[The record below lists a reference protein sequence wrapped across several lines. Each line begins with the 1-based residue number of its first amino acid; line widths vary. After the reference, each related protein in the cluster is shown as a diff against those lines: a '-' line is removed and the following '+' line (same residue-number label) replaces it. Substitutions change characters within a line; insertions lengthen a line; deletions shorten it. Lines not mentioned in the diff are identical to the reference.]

1 MKLVTKK
8 SPRGRLFR
16 ELSSEEA
23 TAVGKFYVRRH
34 VTSLAEKQLAEV
46 VLRSMRDHDLWLSCG
61 CRATAEDRPLD
72 TAGYLEG
79 TLYLRNFSGE
89 HSSDC
94 PLYRSKRGDDGA
106 GQGGGR
112 RTAGA
117 VRIDFRSFLP
127 RDDNGARI
135 SGPTKTDS
143 HGKDKTS
150 RRRIPALARLLL
162 TLIEAAGLNRIEPV
176 YPQPGRTKMQV
187 LEAVKQVTKN
197 EHFAQG
203 RPLSEIVFFDP
214 WLKQERLDA
223 RMRELEKE
231 GKAWPAGRARTFYQ
245 ILFSEQVTQD
255 EVVFKSKFGETI
267 FRPEKR
273 VSINGEVDGHRE
285 KYWVI
290 LMYRRN
296 DVGSVVCRDAYAHA
310 LFDYACPVPVDSN
323 LERET
328 INSIMTGG
336 KWLQS
341 SGYELSLNKPLFD
354 ITVDLDGEKRFVL
367 PDFLLTVKHP
377 GRVKTSELVI
387 ETMGYTD
394 DDYVERKANQHKG
407 MMKLGVL
414 LKDPPYWPA
423 PADKHDAFARY
434 LYGRIPHLK

>member
-34 VTSLAEKQLAEV
+34 VTSPAEKQLAEV

-72 TAGYLEG
+72 TAGYREG

-94 PLYRSKRGDDGA
+94 PLYRSKRGDDSA

-135 SGPTKTDS
+135 TGPTKTDS

-176 YPQPGRTKMQV
+176 YPQPGQTKTQA
-187 LEAVKQVTKN
+187 LNAVKLVTEM

-214 WLKQERLDA
+214 WLKQERLDV
-223 RMRELEKE
+223 RMRELEGE

-296 DVGSVVCRDAYAHA
+296 DAGTVVCRDAYAHA

-377 GRVKTSELVI
+377 GRGRTSELVI

-407 MMKLGVL
+407 MSTLGLL
-414 LKDPPYWPA
+414 LKDPPHWPE

-434 LYGRIPHLK
+434 LYGRIQHLK

>member
-8 SPRGRLFR
+8 SPRGRLFD
-16 ELSSEEA
+16 ELSPEQA
-23 TAVGKFYVRRH
+23 TAVGNVCGKGR
-34 VTSLAEKQLAEV
+34 VTSLVEKQLAEE
-46 VLRSMRDHDLWLSCG
+46 VLRSMRDNDLWLSCG
-61 CRATAEDRPLD
+61 CRTTAEDRPLNTVCNRD
-72 TAGYLEG
+72 GSLF
-79 TLYLRNFSGE
+79 LVNFSGE

-94 PLYRSKRGDDGA
+94 PLYRSKRGDDGT

-162 TLIEAAGLNRIEPV
+162 TLIEAAGLNSIDPV
-176 YPQPGRTKMQV
+176 YPQPGRTKTQA
-187 LEAVKQVTKN
+187 LNAVKVVTEM

-223 RMRELEKE
+223 RMRELENK

-296 DVGSVVCRDAYAHA
+296 DAGTVVCRDAYAHA

-328 INSIMTGG
+328 INSIITGG

-354 ITVDLDGEKRFVL
+354 ITVDVDGEERFVL

-377 GRVKTSELVI
+377 GRVRTSVLVI

-407 MMKLGVL
+407 MRELGLL

-423 PADKHDAFARY
+423 PADKHDAFSRY
-434 LYGRIPHLK
+434 LYGRISHLK

>member
-16 ELSSEEA
+16 ELSSVEA
-23 TAVGKFYVRRH
+23 TAVGNVCGRGH
-34 VTSLAEKQLAEV
+34 VDSLAEKQLAEA

-61 CRATAEDRPLD
+61 CRTTAEDRPLN
-72 TAGYLEG
+72 TASNRDG
-79 TLYLRNFSGE
+79 TLFLVNFSGE

-94 PLYRSKRGDDGA
+94 PLYRSKRGDDGT

-117 VRIDFRSFLP
+117 VRVDFRSFLP

-135 SGPTKTDS
+135 SGPARTDS

-162 TLIEAAGLNRIEPV
+162 TLIEAAELNRIDPV
-176 YPQPGRTKMQV
+176 YPQPGHTKTQA
-187 LEAVKQVTKN
+187 LNAVKLVTEM

-214 WLKQERLDA
+214 WLKQDRLDA
-223 RMRELEKE
+223 RMRELENE

-255 EVVFKSKFGETI
+255 EVVFTSKFGETV

-273 VSINGEVDGHRE
+273 VSINGEVNGHRE

-296 DVGSVVCRDAYAHA
+296 DAGTVVCRDAYAHA

-354 ITVDLDGEKRFVL
+354 ITVDVDGEERFVL
-367 PDFLLTVKHP
+367 PDFLLTVKHL
-377 GRVKTSELVI
+377 GRGRKSELVI

-394 DDYVERKANQHKG
+394 DDYVERKASQHKS
-407 MMKLGVL
+407 MRELGVL

>member
-8 SPRGRLFR
+8 SPRGRLFG
-16 ELSSEEA
+16 ELSPEQA
-23 TAVGKFYVRRH
+23 TAVGNVCGKGH
-34 VTSLAEKQLAEV
+34 VTSLVEKQLAEE
-46 VLRSMRDHDLWLSCG
+46 VLRSMRDNDLWLSCG
-61 CRATAEDRPLD
+61 CRTIAEDRPLNTVCNRD
-72 TAGYLEG
+72 GSLF
-79 TLYLRNFSGE
+79 LVNFSGE

-94 PLYRSKRGDDGA
+94 PLYRSKRGDDGT

-112 RTAGA
+112 RTAGV

-150 RRRIPALARLLL
+150 RRRVPALARLLL
-162 TLIEAAGLNRIEPV
+162 TLIEAAGLNRIDPV
-176 YPQPGRTKMQV
+176 YPQPGRTKTQA
-187 LEAVKQVTKN
+187 LNAVKVVTEM

-223 RMRELEKE
+223 RMRELEDK

-285 KYWVI
+285 
-290 LMYRRN
+290 N
-296 DVGSVVCRDAYAHA
+296 
-310 LFDYACPVPVDSN
+310 
-323 LERET
+323 
-328 INSIMTGG
+328 TG
-336 KWLQS
+336 
-341 SGYELSLNKPLFD
+341 
-354 ITVDLDGEKRFVL
+354 
-367 PDFLLTVKHP
+367 
-377 GRVKTSELVI
+377 
-387 ETMGYTD
+387 
-394 DDYVERKANQHKG
+394 
-407 MMKLGVL
+407 
-414 LKDPPYWPA
+414 
-423 PADKHDAFARY
+423 
-434 LYGRIPHLK
+434 

>member
-127 RDDNGARI
+127 RDENGARI

-162 TLIEAAGLNRIEPV
+162 TLIEAAGLNRIGPV

-223 RMRELEKE
+223 RMRELENE

-245 ILFSEQVTQD
+245 ILFSEQLTQD

-296 DVGSVVCRDAYAHA
+296 DAGTVVCRDAYAHA

-341 SGYELSLNKPLFD
+341 LGYELSLNKPLFD

-377 GRVKTSELVI
+377 GWGRTSELVI

-407 MMKLGVL
+407 MSTLGLL
-414 LKDPPYWPA
+414 LKDPPHWPE

-434 LYGRIPHLK
+434 LYGRIQHLK